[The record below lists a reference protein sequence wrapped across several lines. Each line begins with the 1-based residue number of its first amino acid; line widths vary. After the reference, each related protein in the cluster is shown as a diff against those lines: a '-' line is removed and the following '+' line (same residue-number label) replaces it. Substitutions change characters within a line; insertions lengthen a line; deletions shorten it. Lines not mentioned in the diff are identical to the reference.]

1 MKNEEMNNIMK
12 IVMYLEDA
20 GLLIEDVSKTIE
32 NEVKEQKEQKIRY
45 TRC

>member
-1 MKNEEMNNIMK
+1 MKNEEINNIMK
-12 IVMYLEDA
+12 IVMYLEDS

-32 NEVKEQKEQKIRY
+32 NEAKEQKIRY